1 MNRAITESCPDRRY
15 PLVAGLCQTVFP
27 PDTSEGA
34 AAATILNREEAV
46 PESLPAAEL
55 ENVQLL
61 PHRTDLLEYMPTS
74 ATAAEFAV
82 RRRFAESIV
91 RVTRPETL
99 SLVDEWES
107 DEERQAVERRCS
119 EHGGAVRL
127 RDAGP
132 ISVLRD
138 ADTDS
143 LNWVYINSSHEY
155 EATLAELRESQR
167 AVTADG

>member
-1 MNRAITESCPDRRY
+1 M
-15 PLVAGLCQTVFP
+15 FP
-27 PDTSEGA
+27 PETSEGA

-119 EHGGAVRL
+119 EHGVLSVCGTL
-127 RDAGP
+127 GP
-132 ISVLRD
+132 SPCSVMPTPTRSTGCISTAPTSMRRR
-138 ADTDS
+138 
-143 LNWVYINSSHEY
+143 WPNS
-155 EATLAELRESQR
+155 ESQR